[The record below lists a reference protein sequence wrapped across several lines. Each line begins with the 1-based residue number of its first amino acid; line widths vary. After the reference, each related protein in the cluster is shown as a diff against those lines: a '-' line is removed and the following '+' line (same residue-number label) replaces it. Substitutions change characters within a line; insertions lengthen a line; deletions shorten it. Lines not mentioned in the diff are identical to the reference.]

1 MIKHK
6 RIFITGGA
14 GFLGRSLVE
23 KYYGDNE
30 ITIYSRDES
39 KHYFLKKQ
47 YPNIKCII
55 GDIRNYDL
63 LTGEKKEL
71 ATAEVMYVMHHGFA
85 DSICYYSNPVEQGID
100 PIIIYG
106 ERGIYLVHE
115 RDNEEFTFFTNRKEA
130 EKYANEAYDIWL
142 EI

>member
-1 MIKHK
+1 MNLNANHVKAILKVQK
-6 RIFITGGA
+6 
-14 GFLGRSLVE
+14 
-23 KYYGDNE
+23 
-30 ITIYSRDES
+30 
-39 KHYFLKKQ
+39 LKKELLLGGQ
-47 YPNIKCII
+47 VTE
-55 GDIRNYDL
+55 GDFRNYDFL
-63 LTGEKKEL
+63 IGEKKEL

-85 DSICYYSNPVEQGID
+85 DSICSYSNPVEQGID